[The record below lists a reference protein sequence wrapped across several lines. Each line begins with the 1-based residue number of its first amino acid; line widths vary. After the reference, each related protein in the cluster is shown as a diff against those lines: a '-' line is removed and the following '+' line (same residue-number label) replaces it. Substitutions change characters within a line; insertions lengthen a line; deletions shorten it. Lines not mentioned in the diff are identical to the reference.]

1 MKAMVCTYGVSARFY
16 RSNLRGSSRILNHV
30 SPRSLN
36 LKQLIVRPF
45 FIFTY
50 LPNCYRIFFGSWNL
64 FAHRRIAV
72 WLVYCYL
79 LSFVLQTCV

>member
-1 MKAMVCTYGVSARFY
+1 MKAMVCTHGVSARFY

-45 FIFTY
+45 FILTLFTQ
-50 LPNCYRIFFGSWNL
+50 LLSHFLRELEP

-72 WLVYCYL
+72 WLVYCCF